1 LSAIFTET
9 NVIPEDKN
17 SEQYGARTDSRTDVI
32 KTTPWF
38 YFPYLGKMKIK
49 YILYITGLW
58 CLTPLTTIFQLYR
71 GGKIY
76 WWRKQACP
84 PTCKP
89 LTNVIT

>member
-1 LSAIFTET
+1 VYKNTKYLINYDTSINKLIDYVSTNGHAIFTET

-49 YILYITGLW
+49 YILYITGL
-58 CLTPLTTIFQLYR
+58 
-71 GGKIY
+71 
-76 WWRKQACP
+76 
-84 PTCKP
+84 
-89 LTNVIT
+89 